1 MNEEEGSKSKDII
14 MILQKKL
21 IKDNQV
27 KSKQNNEKQN
37 SERMFLFAVKNL
49 NDSLKRKKIME
60 SL

>member
-1 MNEEEGSKSKDII
+1 